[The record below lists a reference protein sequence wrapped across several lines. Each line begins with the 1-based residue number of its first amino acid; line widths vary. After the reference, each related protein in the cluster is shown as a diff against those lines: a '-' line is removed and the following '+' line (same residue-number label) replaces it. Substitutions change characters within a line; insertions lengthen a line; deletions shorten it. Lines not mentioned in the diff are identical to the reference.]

1 MIISGFDIETSIDST
16 SNRRSISHWANS
28 RSTSFDVRVYSL
40 RYIVFNCVVMIIT
53 ATFEISLFVTSL
65 TFGHGMMILKG
76 IDTEFIN
83 DILYNV
89 N

>member
-1 MIISGFDIETSIDST
+1 MIISGFDIETIID
-16 SNRRSISHWANS
+16 
-28 RSTSFDVRVYSL
+28 STSFDVRVYSL
-40 RYIVFNCVVMIIT
+40 RYIVFNCVMVSV
-53 ATFEISLFVTSL
+53 TFEISLFVTSL

>member
-1 MIISGFDIETSIDST
+1 
-16 SNRRSISHWANS
+16 
-28 RSTSFDVRVYSL
+28 
-40 RYIVFNCVVMIIT
+40 MIIT
-53 ATFEISLFVTSL
+53 VTFEISLFVTSL

>member
-28 RSTSFDVRVYSL
+28 CSTSFDV
-40 RYIVFNCVVMIIT
+40 FNCVMIIT
-53 ATFEISLFVTSL
+53 VTFEISLFVTSL

>member
-40 RYIVFNCVVMIIT
+40 RYIVFNCVMIIT
-53 ATFEISLFVTSL
+53 VTFEISLFVTSL